1 MKMMGRLLYEADERV
16 KTENY
21 QLSQTVYI
29 LAAKAKDGDGARMIV
44 SDYCGTSGDI
54 EIEIKGLEK
63 YKDVFATIMDNDFDS
78 APAKAV
84 WDGKKLTLFKNS
96 TGSAA
101 FYVTIR

>member
-16 KTENY
+16 KTENH
-21 QLSQTVYI
+21 QLRQTVYI
-29 LAAKAKDGDGARMIV
+29 LAAKAKDDNGAILLV
-44 SDYCGTSGDI
+44 SDYLGTSETI

-63 YKDVFATIMDNDFDS
+63 YKDIFATIMDNDFDS